1 MGHGNI
7 QFINAFE
14 KHAVAGSD
22 LQSDPAIGV
31 STVGIPCQC
40 DLVFPGFLCGIF
52 HAATHQQAGFQ
63 DRLKAIADSEHQ
75 FVGLQKFT
83 HGFIELTAK
92 LTRKND
98 SRAQV
103 VSVTEPARHAQNL
116 VLAQQIRIFQQA
128 EQVDSVGR
136 RTRQFKR
143 VSGLG
148 ITIGP
153 WGSQNTNSRR
163 CHVRLH

>member
-1 MGHGNI
+1 MPLRNTLLLEVTFKRT
-7 QFINAFE
+7 QRSVYRPLAF
-14 KHAVAGSD
+14 HVSVILSSQDFSAVFS
-22 LQSDPAIGV
+22 
-31 STVGIPCQC
+31 
-40 DLVFPGFLCGIF
+40 
-52 HAATHQQAGFQ
+52 THQQAGFQ

-103 VSVTEPARHAQNL
+103 VSVTESARHAQNL